1 MDEAAS
7 RRRMEVDSKPE
18 QIDELDR
25 KIIQLKIEREALRK
39 EDDKASRERLDA
51 LEGELADLEDRSGE
65 LTTRWKNEKEMLSG
79 SQKVKEKLDQ
89 ARQELEVAKRRG
101 DLTRAGELTYSVIP
115 QLEQTLAQA
124 EDASSKRML
133 KAEVNDGDIAP
144 AVAQGPGI
152 PADRK
157 LEGEQE
163 TLPVRDAKLHDPGTG
178 K

>member
-39 EDDKASRERLDA
+39 EDDKASRERLDT

-79 SQKVKEKLDQ
+79 SQKLKEKLDQ
-89 ARQELEVAKRRG
+89 ARQELEVAKRQG

-115 QLEQTLAQA
+115 QLEQTMR
-124 EDASSKRML
+124 S
-133 KAEVNDGDIAP
+133 DGRR
-144 AVAQGPGI
+144 VG
-152 PADRK
+152 K
-157 LEGEQE
+157 EW
-163 TLPVRDAKLHDPGTG
+163 VRTCRT
-178 K
+178 